1 MVLGLLAG
9 IGARLG
15 KHDLWSTVRKR
26 IALIGVNLA
35 IVLAV
40 VGGTIAYASM
50 SKTVTLSIDG
60 QSEEVRTFADDVDGL
75 LDQEDVNVG
84 EHDVVAPGLDSE
96 LDEGT
101 SIAVRYGRQL
111 TVTKDGETQTYWV
124 TATNVDDALDQL
136 NLRVVD
142 SAELSTSRSAEIG
155 REGLDIV
162 ISTPKRIT
170 LVDGGE
176 KQTMKTAA
184 PTVGE
189 VLAEADVKLNR
200 YDTLAAGVRETAPQ
214 IEDGSPG
221 GTSKAVSKAALSE
234 AAQSE
239 AKTKSV
245 KPDEP
250 VVEGMRIEVTR
261 IGIKVETVRKSVP
274 FKTIVRHD
282 NDMFRDQ
289 ERVKRDGDAGAKRV
303 TYRIKTVN
311 GEVTKRVVLKSVSLD
326 KPRPEIEIHGT
337 KPRPQPEPAP
347 APAPDY
353 SSGNTVWDELAEC
366 ESGGNWSINTG
377 NGYYGG
383 LQFDYDT
390 WQAYGGGAYAEY
402 PHQASREEQIAIAEK
417 VRDANGG
424 YGAWPA
430 CAAELGLPT

>member
-1 MVLGLLAG
+1 
-9 IGARLG
+9 
-15 KHDLWSTVRKR
+15 VRKR

-60 QSEEVRTFADDVDGL
+60 QAEEVRTFADDVEGL
-75 LDQEDVNVG
+75 LDQEEINVG
-84 EHDVVAPGLDSE
+84 EHDVVAPGMDRE

-155 REGLDIV
+155 REGLDVV

-176 KQTMKTAA
+176 KQTMTTAA
-184 PTVGE
+184 ATVGE

-221 GTSKAVSKAALSE
+221 GTSKTVAKAALSE
-234 AAQSE
+234 VE
-239 AKTKSV
+239 TKSV
-245 KPDEP
+245 KPGEP

-261 IGIKVETVRKSVP
+261 IGIKVVTVREAIQ

-282 NDMFRDQ
+282 NDMFRGQ
-289 ERVKRDGDAGAKRV
+289 ERVKRNGDKGAKRV

-311 GEVTKRVVLKSVSLD
+311 GEVTKRVALKSVSLD

-337 KPRPQPEPAP
+337 KARPQPEP

-366 ESGGNWSINTG
+366 ESGGDWSINTG

-390 WQAYGGGAYAEY
+390 WQSYGGGAYAEY
-402 PHQASREEQIAIAEK
+402 PNEASREEQIAIAEK